1 MTRSS
6 AIQFFQ
12 KSVQFVQT
20 AQVVASW
27 LNQAEPARPALHLP
41 KAKGIEGLA
50 YGSELQRYLYTP
62 QSFYLG
68 RFHADMRMG
77 EHEAGIDD
85 DRHAFIMAGNRTG
98 KGVGPLA
105 QNAIRWPGGLLAIDP
120 RSELANITA
129 MRRGTVKGAAGSGTS
144 VRLFLEQP
152 VAILDPMGE
161 TRGPARVY
169 RTGYN
174 PLVDINMNDGGGVRQ
189 IWNIASACVT
199 QESGTGA
206 HFSESAETLV
216 AGTIE
221 AVMRNE
227 PPENR
232 TLPFVRSVMLAG
244 FEELL
249 EYLSRNMAPHG
260 LAHEARGML
269 IDIVGNE
276 EAGSFRTTLSRN
288 LKWMSEPAMRAH
300 LTGSGFS
307 LRRAVQE
314 NASVYIVVP
323 PDMIADFKSWLRILV
338 RIAISA
344 KIALGSRPAGPQSL
358 FLLDEFPVLGRIKAI
373 EESAGY
379 MAGYGIKLVPVIQ
392 NIGQVQQLY
401 DKNWETFLG
410 NAGAIIAWGLND
422 GDSEEYVSR
431 RMGRVMVWETARGIN
446 QGQSSQGAFSPTT
459 TSSNTSEST
468 ALHERPVLRANEIH
482 VLGARETGRA
492 FVLPASGKPFIAE
505 RVPYMQLQGQGVY
518 DSPEFISA
526 WEAQRAGAQPSPWD
540 RVMKVIRDHPLP
552 PFDPSTLPGWEGKQS

>member
-1 MTRSS
+1 MTRLS
-6 AIQFFQ
+6 AFQFAQ
-12 KSVQFVQT
+12 KTVQFVQT
-20 AQVVASW
+20 AQLVASW
-27 LNQAEPARPALHLP
+27 FDQAEPARPALHL
-41 KAKGIEGLA
+41 AKPDGIEGLA
-50 YGSELQRYLYTP
+50 RGAELQRYRYTP
-62 QSFYLG
+62 ESFYLG
-68 RFHADMRMG
+68 RFHADMRAG
-77 EHEAGIDD
+77 GHEAGIAD
-85 DRHAFIMAGNRTG
+85 DRHVFIMAGNRAG
-98 KGVGPLA
+98 KGVSLLA

-129 MRRGTVKGAAGSGTS
+129 MRRGTVGGARGSGTS

-161 TRGPARVY
+161 TRGPSRIY

-174 PLVDINMNDGGGVRQ
+174 PLVDIDMNDGGGIRQ
-189 IWNIASACVT
+189 IWTIASALIT

-221 AVMRNE
+221 AVMRSE

-232 TLPFVRSVMLAG
+232 TLPFVRSVILAG

-249 EYLSRNMAPHG
+249 DYLSRNMVPHG

-269 IDIVGNE
+269 VDIVGND

-300 LTGSGFS
+300 LTGSDFS

-323 PDMIADFKSWLRILV
+323 PDLIGDFKSWLRMLV
-338 RIAISA
+338 RTAISS

-392 NIGQVQQLY
+392 NIGQVRQLY

-410 NAGAIIAWGLND
+410 NAGAIVAWGLND
-422 GDSEEYVSR
+422 DESEDYVSR
-431 RMGRVMVWETARGIN
+431 RMGRVMVWETSRGTN
-446 QGQSSQGAFSPTT
+446 KGMSSQGLLSPTT

-482 VLGARETGRA
+482 ALGARETGRA
-492 FVLPASGKPFIAE
+492 FVLPASGKPFVAE
-505 RVPYMQLQGQGVY
+505 RVPYMQLGGLGAY
-518 DSPEFISA
+518 DSPEFISE
-526 WEAQRAGAQPSPWD
+526 WEARRGRKSDGQ
-540 RVMKVIRDHPLP
+540 
-552 PFDPSTLPGWEGKQS
+552 